1 MEQQDDTPR
10 PLDASDGEVDTPR
23 PLDASEG
30 DVGMS
35 RPIGASAGEVGTPG
49 RLDASDGQVELEPG
63 EADAAGDKP
72 HDTRVVVWD
81 TPATIERGKPFAVR
95 LGVACSSRCALAG
108 WRVEVRDHEGE
119 RRATA
124 TLGDDPWPGTDALH
138 HAEVALVAPDVEGLH
153 TWEAAALTDGLEVVH
168 TGGRARFGVRVV
180 SAPACRLT
188 VVAVDAESGKPVE
201 GARVVAHPYRAVTD
215 ERGMAELR
223 VPAGEY
229 RLFVS
234 GKGSVPFRFDGEVT
248 ADKTIR
254 AELAQDVELSDA
266 DIWS

>member
-10 PLDASDGEVDTPR
+10 PNDASDGDVEPPRPMDASDGEVDTSR
-23 PLDASEG
+23 PLDAGDDEVDTPRSIDASEG
-30 DVGMS
+30 
-35 RPIGASAGEVGTPG
+35 EVEV
-49 RLDASDGQVELEPG
+49 APG
-63 EADAAGDKP
+63 EADAGGDKP
-72 HDTRVVVWD
+72 HDVRVVVWD
-81 TPATIERGKPFAVR
+81 KPAAVERGKRFAVR
-95 LGVACSSRCALAG
+95 VGAACSSKCAPAG

-119 RRATA
+119 TRATA

-138 HAEVALVAPDVEGLH
+138 HAEMALVAPDVEGLH
-153 TWEAAALTDGLEVVH
+153 TWEAAALTDGLEVAH

-188 VVAVDAESGKPVE
+188 VVAVDAESGKPVG
-201 GARVVAHPYRAVTD
+201 GARVVAHPYRTVTD
-215 ERGMAELR
+215 ERGVAELR

-234 GKGSVPFRFDGEVT
+234 GKGSIPFRFDGEVT
-248 ADKTIR
+248 ADRTIR

>member
-10 PLDASDGEVDTPR
+10 LLD
-23 PLDASEG
+23 
-30 DVGMS
+30 
-35 RPIGASAGEVGTPG
+35 ASAGEGDAPP
-49 RLDASDGQVELEPG
+49 LDAGEGEVDARCPLGGNDGEPASG
-63 EADAAGDKP
+63 EADAVGDRP
-72 HDTRVVVWD
+72 HDTRVVVWNK
-81 TPATIERGKPFAVR
+81 PAVVERGKRFAVR
-95 LGVACSSRCALAG
+95 VGAACSSKCAAAG

-119 RRATA
+119 SRATA
-124 TLGDDPWPGTDALH
+124 TLGDEPWPGTDALH

-153 TWEAAALTDGLEVVH
+153 TWEAAALTDGLDVAH
-168 TGGRARFGVRVV
+168 TAGRVGFGVQVV

-188 VVAVDAESGKPVE
+188 VVAVDAESGRPVE

-215 ERGMAELR
+215 ERGVAELQ
-223 VPAGEY
+223 VPAGGF

-234 GKGSVPFRFDGEVT
+234 GKGSIPFRFDGEMT

-254 AELAQDVELSDA
+254 AELVQDVELSDA

>member
-10 PLDASDGEVDTPR
+10 PLDASDGDIDAPRPTDASEGEVDAP

-30 DVGMS
+30 EVDAR
-35 RPIGASAGEVGTPG
+35 RPLG
-49 RLDASDGQVELEPG
+49 ASDGEPPSG
-63 EADAAGDKP
+63 EADAVGDRP

-81 TPATIERGKPFAVR
+81 KPAVVERGKRFAVR
-95 LGVACSSRCALAG
+95 VGAACSSKCAPAG

-153 TWEAAALTDGLEVVH
+153 TWEAAASTEGLEVAH
-168 TGGRARFGVRVV
+168 TGGRVRFGVRVV

-188 VVAVDAESGKPVE
+188 VVAVDAESGRPVE
-201 GARVVAHPYRAVTD
+201 GARVVAHPYRSVTD
-215 ERGMAELR
+215 ERGVAELE
-223 VPAGEY
+223 VPAGQY

-234 GKGSVPFRFDGEVT
+234 GKGSIPFRFDGAVT
-248 ADKTIR
+248 TDRTIR

>member
-10 PLDASDGEVDTPR
+10 PLGAGGDEVDAHRPVDASEGEVGTPRPVDASEGEVGTRR
-23 PLDASEG
+23 PLDASAG
-30 DVGMS
+30 D
-35 RPIGASAGEVGTPG
+35 GEAP
-49 RLDASDGQVELEPG
+49 PG
-63 EADAAGDKP
+63 EADAVGDGP

-81 TPATIERGKPFAVR
+81 KPAAVERGKRFAVR
-95 LGVACSSRCALAG
+95 VGAACSSKCAAAG

-138 HAEVALVAPDVEGLH
+138 HAEVTLVAPDVEGLH
-153 TWEAAALTDGLEVVH
+153 TWAAALTDGLEVAH
-168 TGGRARFGVRVV
+168 TGGRVGFGVQVV
-180 SAPACRLT
+180 SAPACRLR

-215 ERGMAELR
+215 ERGVAEMR

-234 GKGSVPFRFDGEVT
+234 GRGSIPFRFDGEVT
-248 ADKTIR
+248 ADRTIR